1 MLRTG
6 LICHFDVTLSFATPK
21 SSGWQALMFLS
32 VVGGN
37 ARAERTN
44 ARPSRAVVARRL
56 RRLDPMSKVVRFL
69 NGIKT
74 EGKRISLVTMAGAF
88 SSLWCKEVIADVTA
102 FLSLNLVDGTW
113 ASFPQVDVR

>member
-21 SSGWQALMFLS
+21 SSGLASADVSS

-44 ARPSRAVVARRL
+44 ARPSRAAVARRL

-69 NGIKT
+69 NGIKR
-74 EGKRISLVTMAGAF
+74 GRGF
-88 SSLWCKEVIADVTA
+88 LW
-102 FLSLNLVDGTW
+102 
-113 ASFPQVDVR
+113 